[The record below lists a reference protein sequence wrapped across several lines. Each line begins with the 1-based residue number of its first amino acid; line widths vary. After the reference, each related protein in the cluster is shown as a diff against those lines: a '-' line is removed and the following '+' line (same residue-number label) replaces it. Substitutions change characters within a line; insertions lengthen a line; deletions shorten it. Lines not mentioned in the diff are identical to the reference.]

1 MAIDVLSLA
10 PRSHAPG
17 PDGLWRN
24 WSGSVACR
32 PALFVSPTD
41 ADDVARHVAQ
51 AVADGRGVRVVGGGH
66 SFTPLVA
73 TDGILMGLDRLAF
86 VDEPVPLA
94 VPEGRATHTV
104 RVGAGLRLHD
114 LNLALARL
122 GLAMGNLGDIDH
134 QSVAGA
140 ISTGTHGTGG
150 VAAGLSTQV
159 RGVELVLAD
168 GTRVAASRTERP
180 ELFEAARLGLGT
192 LGVLTAVTLTV
203 EPAYVLEALEEPWP
217 LDRVLDGLED
227 LLAANEHVEFYWF
240 PHTRRALTKRNN
252 RRPVSDAPLGRVRG
266 LLDDEILSNGLFEV
280 VNRVGRLAPRAI
292 PRLNAVSA
300 RALGARRFTAP
311 SHEVFISPRRVR
323 FRESEWAVPHE
334 ALLPVLAEI
343 DAWIETSGEAVSFP
357 MEVRFAAPDD
367 VWLSTAH
374 GRRTAYVAVHQFWR
388 TDPARLFT
396 AVQRIMVAHGGRP
409 HWGKEHAVGLEHLSS
424 VYPRLGDFLDVRAGV
439 DPDGVFLNTH
449 VRQVLGL

>member
-1 MAIDVLSLA
+1 MAIDVLSLD
-10 PRSHAPG
+10 PRSHLPG

-24 WSGSVACR
+24 WSGSVTCR
-32 PALFVSPTD
+32 PAAFVSPAD
-41 ADDVARHVAQ
+41 AGDVARHVEQ
-51 AVADGRGVRVVGGGH
+51 AVTDGRTVRVVGGGH

-73 TDGILMGLDRLAF
+73 TDGLLLGLDRLAF
-86 VDEPVPLA
+86 VDEPVPLPI
-94 VPEGRATHTV
+94 PEGRATHTV

-114 LNLALARL
+114 LNRALARL

-150 VAAGLSTQV
+150 AAAGLSTQV

-168 GTRVAASRTERP
+168 GTRVTATPSERP

-192 LGVLTAVTLTV
+192 VGVLTAVTLAV
-203 EPAYVLEALEEPWP
+203 EPAYVLEAREEPWP
-217 LDRVLDGLED
+217 LDRVLEELDD
-227 LLAANEHVEFYWF
+227 LLATNEHVEFYWF

-252 RRPVSDAPLGRVRG
+252 RRPVSDAPLGRLRG
-266 LLDDEILSNGLFEV
+266 FVDDELLSNGLFEV

-311 SHEVFISPRRVR
+311 SHEVFVSPRRVR
-323 FRESEWAVPHE
+323 FRETEWAVPHE

-343 DAWIETSGEAVSFP
+343 DAWIEASGETVSFP
-357 MEVRFAAPDD
+357 LEVRFAAPDD

-388 TDPARLFT
+388 TDPTRLFT
-396 AVQRIMVAHGGRP
+396 AAQRIMVAHGGRP
-409 HWGKEHAVGLEHLSS
+409 HWGKEHAVGRDYLRG
-424 VYPRLGDFLDVRAGV
+424 VYPRLEDFLAVRADA
-439 DPDGVFLNTH
+439 DPGGVFLNPH

>member
-1 MAIDVLSLA
+1 VAIDVLSHA

-32 PALFVSPTD
+32 PHGFVEPAD
-41 ADDVARHVAQ
+41 ADDVAERVAR

-73 TDGILMGLDRLAF
+73 TDGLLLGLDRLAF
-86 VDEPVPLA
+86 VDEPVPLPE
-94 VPEGRATHTV
+94 PEGRATHTV

-122 GLAMGNLGDIDH
+122 GLAMSNLGDIDH

-150 VAAGLSTQV
+150 AAAGLSTLV

-168 GTRVAASRTERP
+168 GTRVAASATERP

-192 LGVLTAVTLTV
+192 LGVLTAVTLAV
-203 EPAYVLEALEEPWP
+203 EPAYTLEAVEEPWP

-227 LLAANEHVEFYWF
+227 LLAANEHLEFYWF

-266 LLDDEILSNGLFEV
+266 LVDDELLSNGLFEV

-292 PRLNAVSA
+292 PRLNAVAA

-311 SHEVFISPRRVR
+311 SHEVYVSPRRVR
-323 FRESEWAVPHE
+323 FRESEWALPHD
-334 ALLPVLAEI
+334 ALVPVLAEL
-343 DAWIETSGEAVSFP
+343 DAWIEQSGENVSFP

-388 TDPARLFT
+388 TDPTRLFAAT
-396 AVQRIMVAHGGRP
+396 QRIMVAHGGRP
-409 HWGKEHAVGLEHLSS
+409 HWGKEHTVGVDHLRS
-424 VYPRLGDFLDVRAGV
+424 VYPRLDDFLGVRAGV
-439 DPDGVFLNTH
+439 DPDGVFLNAH
-449 VRQVLGL
+449 LRQVLGL

>member
-1 MAIDVLSLA
+1 M
-10 PRSHAPG
+10 
-17 PDGLWRN
+17 WRN
-24 WSGSVACR
+24 WSGSVTCR
-32 PALFVSPTD
+32 PTAFVEPSD
-41 ADDVARHVAQ
+41 ADDVARHVGQ

-73 TDGILMGLDRLAF
+73 TDGVLLGLDRLAF

-114 LNLALARL
+114 LNLALTRL

-168 GTRVAASRTERP
+168 GTRVTASQTERP
-180 ELFEAARLGLGT
+180 ELFESARLGLGT
-192 LGVLTAVTLTV
+192 LGVLTAVTLAV
-203 EPAYVLEALEEPWP
+203 EPAYVLEAVEEPWP

-252 RRPVSDAPLGRVRG
+252 RRPVSDTPLGRVRG
-266 LLDDEILSNGLFEV
+266 LVDDELLSNGLFEV

-311 SHEVFISPRRVR
+311 SHEVYVSPRRVR

-334 ALLPVLAEI
+334 VLLPVLAEI
-343 DAWIETSGEAVSFP
+343 DAWIESSGETVSFP

-388 TDPARLFT
+388 TDPTRLFA

-409 HWGKEHAVGLEHLSS
+409 HWGKEHAAGIEHLRS

-439 DPDGVFLNTH
+439 DPDGVFLNAH